1 MRSPR
6 RVLLPRELDCIE
18 QASLCRC
25 SLVLTCVCAFP
36 HTFWLLRSPRLE
48 HRFQVGGREVTRRHD
63 TYSSLE
69 VICTSARVQSDQLI
83 EIEVR
88 ERDSH

>member
-1 MRSPR
+1 
-6 RVLLPRELDCIE
+6 L
-18 QASLCRC
+18 A
-25 SLVLTCVCAFP
+25 
-36 HTFWLLRSPRLE
+36 
-48 HRFQVGGREVTRRHD
+48 HRFQVGGREVTRRHH